1 MSDQERF
8 EFAIQTI
15 LNQTDKG
22 RGIGTLGEKVLHA
35 IVKLYKEPDV
45 SKHEQKLG
53 TYVAD
58 IFTGDSVVEI
68 QTRQFAK
75 LRAKLAC
82 FLADYPVTIVYPIPA
97 RKWLVWIDPKTGEAT
112 KERRSPKR
120 GDVYDC
126 LKELY
131 AIKPLLDHPNL
142 TIELLFVDLKEL
154 RLLNGW
160 SEDRK
165 RGSRREDRIPTAY
178 ERSVMIGGKHGY
190 DLLLPETLAPT
201 FTSADYA
208 KHAHVHPKR
217 AQTAITILKSVSIIR
232 PCGKKGR
239 FNVYERAGKTE
250 DPGNKELEHTR

>member
-8 EFAIQTI
+8 DYAIQTI
-15 LNQTDKG
+15 LNQTDRGK
-22 RGIGTLGEKVLHA
+22 GIGTLGEKVLHA
-35 IVKLYKEPDV
+35 IVKLYKEEDV
-45 SKHEQKLG
+45 NKHEQKLG

-58 IFTGDSVVEI
+58 IFTGHSVVEI

-82 FLADYPVTIVYPIPA
+82 FLAEYPVTIVYPIPA

-120 GDVYDC
+120 GEVYDC

-131 AIKPLLDHPNL
+131 AIKPYLDHPNL
-142 TIELLFVDLKEL
+142 TIELLFVDLKEY

-165 RGSRREDRIPTAY
+165 KGSRREDRIPIAY
-178 ERSVMIGGKHGY
+178 DHSTMIGGKHGY
-190 DLLLPETLAPT
+190 DVLLPESLLAP

-208 KHAHVHPKR
+208 KHAHIHSKR
-217 AQTAITILKSVSIIR
+217 AQIALTILKSLSMIQ

-239 FNVYERAGKTE
+239 FTLYEKMGGTADSSAKSA
-250 DPGNKELEHTR
+250 TRTR